1 MSSNSIGV
9 QLQMIQYII
18 WIKVSSKGTPSFQ
31 RQDWLKSERD
41 NVFEMRCSMSKT
53 KYTECE

>member
-1 MSSNSIGV
+1 
-9 QLQMIQYII
+9 MIQYII

-31 RQDWLKSERD
+31 RQDWLKNERD